1 VTSEQCDRCHSSAAY
16 KVTKGKGELF
26 LCGMHARVLYK
37 SLDKNG
43 WVFWP
48 HMVAPQAQGK

>member
-1 VTSEQCDRCHSSAAY
+1 MTSEQCDRCHSSAAY